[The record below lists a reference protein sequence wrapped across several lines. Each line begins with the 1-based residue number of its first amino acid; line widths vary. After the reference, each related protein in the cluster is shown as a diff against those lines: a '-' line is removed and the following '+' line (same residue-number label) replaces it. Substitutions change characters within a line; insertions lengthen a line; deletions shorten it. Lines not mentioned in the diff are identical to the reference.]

1 MNSDSDYGIASA
13 SPALPGRKRK
23 HKDKHLSPS
32 KKRKHGDTEINLI
45 ATDAVPKS
53 PKKSKKSKKRHK
65 HESEPVASIS
75 TNSESNSP
83 FNLVTSTMYLP
94 LSPISISPTH
104 TLASLLAEHLSPLL
118 LTYYPPFKGVVLAY
132 SDASISS
139 TPPLQPVT
147 EKDPRPLTLALTA
160 NEYGVLFVYLT
171 ATFLVFRPQ
180 RGQTLEGWVNVQS
193 DGFLGVVVFNLFS
206 VSIER
211 RRLPTD
217 WEWIHP
223 RGEEGEREREG
234 KNRRLAKGSSA
245 GVSTRLNHGFDPEK
259 EHFTPLSK
267 PLTDGPVDSVN
278 HLEQEQDWDSTS
290 MGYFRSI
297 SGHRVH
303 GTIKFRVHDV
313 DVIPGADT
321 DRWSLSIE
329 GTMLTPEEETRLVA
343 EERKGNYS
351 TARRSSMMSGAL
363 APPSGQPID
372 GDGEAEQVDEGIE
385 NSATKGKKEKKSKR
399 KEEHKLEKTK
409 ENKPKRKEEHK
420 DKRKSSAST
429 SKLKSKAQ

>member
-1 MNSDSDYGIASA
+1 MSSDSDPSIA
-13 SPALPGRKRK
+13 PGRKRK
-23 HKDKHLSPS
+23 HKDKHPSPS
-32 KKRKHGDTEINLI
+32 KKRKHGGN

-53 PKKSKKSKKRHK
+53 PKKSKKSKNRQK
-65 HESEPVASIS
+65 HESAPSSIS
-75 TNSESNSP
+75 TDSESSSP

-94 LSPISISPTH
+94 LSPIAISPTH
-104 TLASLLAEHLSPLL
+104 ALASLLAEHLSPLL

-147 EKDPRPLTLALTA
+147 EKDPQPLTLAITA

-171 ATFLVFRPQ
+171 ATFLVFRPR
-180 RGQTLEGWVNVQS
+180 RGQILEGWVNVQS
-193 DGFLGVVVFNLFS
+193 DGFLGVVVYNLFS

-223 RGEEGEREREG
+223 RGEDEGRGKEG
-234 KNRRLAKGSSA
+234 KRRRFAKGSSA
-245 GVSTRLNHGFDPEK
+245 AASATLNPGFNPEK

-267 PLTDGPVDSVN
+267 PVTDGLADY
-278 HLEQEQDWDSTS
+278 LDQEQDWDSST

-303 GTIKFRVHDV
+303 GTIKFRVRDV
-313 DVIPGADT
+313 DVIPGAET
-321 DRWSLSIE
+321 DRWFLSIE

-343 EERKGNYS
+343 EERRGIYS
-351 TARRSSMMSGAL
+351 TARRDNSVMSGAL
-363 APPSGQPID
+363 APPYSQPID
-372 GDGEAEQVDEGIE
+372 GDGEVEQVDEGID
-385 NSATKGKKEKKSKR
+385 NSVTKSKKEKKSKREEERKEKTKEKKSKR
-399 KEEHKLEKTK
+399 KEERNDKKAKEKSPTSK
-409 ENKPKRKEEHK
+409 SKSRHK
-420 DKRKSSAST
+420 D
-429 SKLKSKAQ
+429 Q